1 MMLVASKLAFTYIYN
16 EHVIGKYEDGDYD
29 INMKPAMMC
38 NVIQPYIA
46 HYNKGNIY
54 YQNGDYNKAIEEYNL
69 AIDMDSKK
77 NHKCDIRV
85 NKALAM
91 LKTLP
96 EDYDSQENIE
106 NTIEVLNK
114 AKEVLVE
121 KECAKIDEDGH
132 DEDATKL
139 REEIDAMLKNLEQG
153 NGSGDGDDDD
163 EKKDDPQSKPDEK
176 DPAEER
182 EQQIKE
188 QLQQQQNNAY
198 KDRYEDNMFY
208 EELPEDIGDYMDGP
222 IW

>member
-1 MMLVASKLAFTYIYN
+1 MLLVASRLAFTYIYN
-16 EHVIGKYEDGDYD
+16 EYVIGKYEDGDYD

-38 NVIQPYIA
+38 NWIQPYIA
-46 HYNKGNIY
+46 HYNKGNIC
-54 YQNGDYNKAIEEYNL
+54 YQNGDYKNAIEEYDL
-69 AIDMDSKK
+69 AIDKEPKK

-91 LKTLP
+91 IKTLP
-96 EDYDSQENIE
+96 EDYASQENVE

-121 KECAKIDEDGH
+121 KECAKMDEDGH
-132 DEDATKL
+132 DEEATKL
-139 REEIDAMLKNLEQG
+139 REEIDAMLKQLEQG
-153 NGSGDGDDDD
+153 NGNSNNGGED
-163 EKKDDPQSKPDEK
+163 KKDDPQSKPNEK
-176 DPAEER
+176 GPEEER

-188 QLQQQQNNAY
+188 KIQQQQNNAY

-208 EELPEDIGDYMDGP
+208 EELPEDIGDYLNGP